1 MMRIPKS
8 ISGFFVN
15 SNAALLLALFLF
27 FFFGCSASDTRVKKS
42 EQDNRVN
49 SISAVDEGNSIKVE
63 VLGDGPFTF
72 EYSKQV
78 YPLSLIL
85 YLQGASSTDVEIGEI
100 EGGDIVSDISSAES
114 GENPPVS
121 RIEISLKKDVPYN
134 VYAEGNA
141 LYVSLS
147 KTAEALAGMP
157 PDTEEGGGEG
167 IVAKSDIEAQPV
179 ATNAGGVKNLSTV
192 EAEKEAGGVIVFVRA
207 DGEVA
212 DFESFTVEETIE
224 SPARIVFDIFNVNTP
239 TDEEQRI
246 DVGSEWVD
254 AVRYKGYKDRI
265 RLVLDTRN
273 QYLTSFFGM
282 PSEDGLKIMVGDTA
296 ALASSGRGAIDS
308 DSGRL
313 AESMGE
319 RALEE
324 SVPALT
330 EASALPLTEESAP
343 PLTEESAPPLT
354 EDSAP
359 PLTEEFA
366 PPLTEDSAPSLAEES
381 LPAAAAPVVSRY
393 SEAKGYLASDGVG
406 PEAEA
411 VSEIESQ
418 AVSAVGHAA
427 LLSGMADATALSS
440 VTVSPF
446 GKSLIVRVNADGP
459 VREYNAFS
467 IEESEMGPARIVV
480 DMYRLKSPFEN
491 ERVIPVDFDMIDR
504 VRHLGHSDKVRLVID
519 TRNPMI
525 TNFVAEPVAEGLEIK
540 VGPPVPLEGSPP
552 ATLAGGRESVV
563 PMPISS
569 DSPPVPV
576 STSPPPAPVESV
588 VSNTGTAEPYSGPNR
603 VNRIDFSSLP
613 GGRSTLVVG
622 AAKPIRYQVQE
633 VSDRKIIVRLLDT
646 RIAEPQKRPLIT
658 TRFESA
664 VDRILPIQTDSMKDS
679 ILSIELRE
687 KTPYRIEPMGN
698 ELRVAFEASS
708 IPPKPFEEAGLPSWR
723 QAMSEPLA
731 EVEAPAAAAP
741 SGRKAGVAPERR
753 EVAASV
759 PMEPEKKYTGEKIA
773 LDFFETD
780 IKNVFRILREVSG
793 KNFAIDKDVTG
804 TVTLTLEKPVPWDQ
818 VLDLI
823 LKMNQL
829 GKVEEGDIIRIAK
842 MATITK
848 EERDRQAKIAA
859 EAQAREQEKAVEPLF
874 TEYIPINYSDAKSEI
889 LPHLQ
894 NIATK
899 ERGSL
904 SVDARTNTVIMTDTK
919 DKIRQAREIV
929 GRLDKVTPQVIIEA
943 RIVEASSSFSREI
956 GIEWT
961 TEGGIPNDDANA
973 GYGPQRGYDTLGG
986 TWAYD
991 TAVNLPVTDAGS
1003 IGFQFKRIFGT
1014 PLTIDAR
1021 LGAMESQGE
1030 GKIVSAPKVM
1040 TLDNKK
1046 ATIKQGREVPY
1057 STEDDDGNTVVEFKE
1072 VDLLLEVTPHVTPD
1086 NRISLRVF
1094 ITKNEIAEFSV
1105 DGVPSLATKEAET
1118 ELLVNDGETIVIGGI
1133 LQTTDQETT
1142 EGIPGLYKIPVL
1154 SWLFKSEV
1162 KSSRKDELLIF
1173 LTPRIMQLEQRNI

>member
-1 MMRIPKS
+1 M
-8 ISGFFVN
+8 
-15 SNAALLLALFLF
+15 
-27 FFFGCSASDTRVKKS
+27 
-42 EQDNRVN
+42 
-49 SISAVDEGNSIKVE
+49 
-63 VLGDGPFTF
+63 
-72 EYSKQV
+72 
-78 YPLSLIL
+78 
-85 YLQGASSTDVEIGEI
+85 
-100 EGGDIVSDISSAES
+100 
-114 GENPPVS
+114 
-121 RIEISLKKDVPYN
+121 
-134 VYAEGNA
+134 
-141 LYVSLS
+141 
-147 KTAEALAGMP
+147 
-157 PDTEEGGGEG
+157 
-167 IVAKSDIEAQPV
+167 
-179 ATNAGGVKNLSTV
+179 
-192 EAEKEAGGVIVFVRA
+192 
-207 DGEVA
+207 
-212 DFESFTVEETIE
+212 
-224 SPARIVFDIFNVNTP
+224 
-239 TDEEQRI
+239 
-246 DVGSEWVD
+246 
-254 AVRYKGYKDRI
+254 
-265 RLVLDTRN
+265 
-273 QYLTSFFGM
+273 
-282 PSEDGLKIMVGDTA
+282 
-296 ALASSGRGAIDS
+296 
-308 DSGRL
+308 
-313 AESMGE
+313 
-319 RALEE
+319 
-324 SVPALT
+324 
-330 EASALPLTEESAP
+330 TEESAP
-343 PLTEESAPPLT
+343 
-354 EDSAP
+354 
-359 PLTEEFA
+359 
-366 PPLTEDSAPSLAEES
+366 
-381 LPAAAAPVVSRY
+381 AATAPVVSSDSSTRDY
-393 SEAKGYLASDGVG
+393 AESEGDG

-411 VSEIESQ
+411 ASEIVSQ
-418 AVSAVGHAA
+418 VDSAGKHAA
-427 LLSGMADATALSS
+427 LLSGMPDAAVLSS

-446 GKSLIVRVNADGP
+446 GKSLVVSVNADGP
-459 VREYNAFS
+459 VREFNAFS

-525 TNFVAEPVAEGLEIK
+525 TNFVAEPVVGGLEIK
-540 VGPPVPLEGSPP
+540 VGPPVPLESSPP
-552 ATLAGGRESVV
+552 ATLAEGRESAV
-563 PMPISS
+563 PMTVSS
-569 DSPPVPV
+569 DAPPAPV
-576 STSPPPAPVESV
+576 STSPPSAPVDSV
-588 VSNTGTAEPYSGPNR
+588 VSNTGTAVPYSGPNR

-613 GGRSTLVVG
+613 GGRSALLVG

-687 KTPYRIEPMGN
+687 KTPYRIGPMGD

-731 EVEAPAAAAP
+731 EVGAPAAAAP
-741 SGRKAGVAPERR
+741 SGREASVVPERR
-753 EVAASV
+753 DVSPVLE
-759 PMEPEKKYTGEKIA
+759 EPEKKYTGEKIA

-904 SVDARTNTVIMTDTK
+904 SVDARTNTIIMTDTK
-919 DKIRQAREIV
+919 DKIRQAKEIV
-929 GRLDKVTPQVIIEA
+929 ARLDKVTPQVIIEA

-956 GIEWT
+956 GIQWS
-961 TEGGIPNDDANA
+961 TEGGIGNNDPDA
-973 GYGPQRGYDTLGG
+973 GVGPQRGYDTLGG

-991 TAVNLPVTDAGS
+991 TAVNLPVNASGA

-1014 PLTIDAR
+1014 PLTIDAA

-1057 STEDDDGNTVVEFKE
+1057 SVVDNDGQTSVEFKE

-1133 LQTTDQETT
+1133 LQTTEQETT